1 MEKNITIGV
10 AGHADHGK
18 SALVRSLT
26 GIDTDRLQEEKRRGF
41 SIQSGIAPLELSS
54 GKEIAMI
61 DVPGHTD
68 FLKNT
73 IRGLS
78 CIDMAILVVAA
89 DDGIMPQTL
98 EHLGILAFL
107 KAKNGFI
114 VLSKADLVDDEIL
127 ELAELE
133 IEDVISGTFLE
144 GKPIIPFSVID
155 LRGLDEIRLTIEE
168 EGEKIAGKDIHSPF
182 RLWID
187 QVRSFPGSG
196 TVVSGTVL
204 SGTIRQGDLIH
215 LLPSVKETRAR
226 FLEVHHRKVSQAV
239 AGQRVGINLHKVSRK
254 EAQRGMVLAK
264 PGSIGH
270 TNLLNVDLHVLKRV
284 NKPIRNRQKVKLYLG
299 TSVTNAL
306 VVIMEKEQL
315 GPGENSLVQFR
326 LLKHVPALPGDP
338 FVVCLLNI
346 QTVIGGGTIL
356 EIPLEKY
363 RSVKA
368 ENSVQYLQALQ
379 KGNMKVAIDLF
390 FKRSLS
396 YPATGTEIT
405 RLTGLPDKGVEAAI
419 RSMVENGEV
428 LSFGDRGFFG
438 KARYQDLKRKLPE
451 VVEKILTKN
460 PLKMTATPEEIKKQ
474 LAPSLDKAP
483 FQRMLDELCSEG
495 KMIKTGG
502 AFRIQNL
509 LVRLSDERERLISM
523 LLDYAQESGFV
534 PFSAGTFWNLHK
546 RKFNKN
552 EIQRLLDYLHAQK
565 RLIRLNNRRFL
576 TPHAMEQIKKRV
588 RELIKKNGKL
598 TIGDCKTIMGYGRT
612 VGIPVLEY
620 LDSIEFTVRQG
631 DKRVL
636 KEVNQ
641 LC

>member
-1 MEKNITIGV
+1 MEKDFTIGV

-26 GIDTDRLQEEKRRGF
+26 GIDTDRLQEEKRRGL

-54 GKEIAMI
+54 GKEIAII

-98 EHLGILAFL
+98 EHLGILSFL
-107 KAKNGFI
+107 KAKTGFI
-114 VLSKADLVDDEIL
+114 VLSKADLVDDETL

-133 IEDVISGTFLE
+133 IEDAISGTFLE
-144 GKPIIPFSVID
+144 GKPILPFSAID
-155 LRGLDEIRLTIEE
+155 SRGLDEILLIIEE
-168 EGEKIAGKDIHSPF
+168 EGKKIAGKDLRSPF

-187 QVRSFPGSG
+187 QVRTFPGFG

-215 LLPSVKETRAR
+215 LLPSVKETRTR
-226 FLEVHHRKVSQAV
+226 FLEVHHRKVSLAV
-239 AGQRVGINLHKVSRK
+239 AGQRVGINLRKVSRE
-254 EAQRGMVLAK
+254 EAKTGMALSK
-264 PGSIGH
+264 PGLVKP
-270 TNLLNVDLHVLKRV
+270 TNLLNVDLHVLKRA

-315 GPGENSLVQFR
+315 WPGENSLVQFQ

-346 QTVIGGGTIL
+346 QSVIGGGTVL
-356 EIPLEKY
+356 EISLEKY
-363 RSVKA
+363 RAVKA
-368 ENSVQYLQALQ
+368 ANTIPYLKALQ
-379 KGNMKVAIDLF
+379 DKNLKVVMDLF
-390 FKRSLS
+390 FNRNISRPVTSLTIS
-396 YPATGTEIT
+396 HDTGFQIDE
-405 RLTGLPDKGVEAAI
+405 VEAEI
-419 RSMVENGEV
+419 RSGLEHGE
-428 LSFGDRGFFG
+428 LLYFEGRGFFG
-438 KARYQDLKRKLPE
+438 KNYYQRLKKRLPE
-451 VVEKILTKN
+451 IVKKILSEE
-460 PLKMTATPEEIKKQ
+460 PLKLTVSAEEIRNR
-474 LAPSLDKAP
+474 LPRYFDEAP
-483 FQRMLDELCSEG
+483 FQRMLEELCRAG
-495 KMIKTGG
+495 KLIQAGG
-502 AFRIQNL
+502 GFNIPNL
-509 LVRLSDERERLISM
+509 SVPLSPEQERLAGL
-523 LLDYAQESGFV
+523 LLDYAQKSGFV
-534 PFSAGTFWNLHK
+534 PFNADTFWKLHK
-546 RKFNKN
+546 KKLNKN
-552 EIQRLLDYLHAQK
+552 EIQRLLDYLHARK
-565 RLIRLNNRRFL
+565 RLICLNNRRFL
-576 TPHAMEQIKKRV
+576 TPHAMERIKKKV

-598 TIGDCKTIMGYGRT
+598 TIGDCKAIMGYGRT
-612 VGIPVLEY
+612 VGIPVLDY
-620 LDSIEFTVRQG
+620 LDSIGFTVRQG

-641 LC
+641 IC